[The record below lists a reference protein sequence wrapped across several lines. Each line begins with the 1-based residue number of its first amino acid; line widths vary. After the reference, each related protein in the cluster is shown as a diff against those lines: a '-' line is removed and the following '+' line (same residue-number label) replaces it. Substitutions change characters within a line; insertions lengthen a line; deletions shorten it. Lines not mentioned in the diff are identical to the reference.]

1 MSDVETRHLL
11 VRNVVRNLGDDDAK
25 TLAAACEVA
34 GISRSAVVS
43 HQTVRRSV
51 DARGRREPR
60 FVLHLELELP
70 ADLEVEEKQG
80 GRVQWARSLAADR
93 QRQVKSPEKPPV
105 IIGMGPCGLFA
116 ALQLARHG
124 IKPIIL
130 DRGKRVEDRAKDVA
144 GLMGRGEINPE
155 SNLCF
160 GEGGAGTWSDGKLY
174 TRVGGPWIRPIL
186 ETLVSHG
193 GPDRILVDSRPHL
206 GTDKLVRVLKSI
218 RAELENLGCD
228 LRFNTKVVDL
238 VTDEDGVIGVTLAD
252 GTTIDSDRVI
262 FAPGHSARDL
272 YEVLVNRH
280 VHVEPKPFAVGF
292 RVEHT
297 QEFIDGVQYGPWSNH
312 DELPAA
318 YYELA
323 HTRKNAGK
331 DVGVFSFC
339 MCPGGSIVP
348 TPTNEG
354 EICVNGMSHAAR
366 SGKHANSAI
375 VMSIDPSDFGRL
387 APSVANSGPPVL
399 AGVRAQL
406 AIEQAA
412 WTLGGGKFV
421 APATTVPD
429 YLGGKA
435 SRNVRRTTYKRGVRE
450 ADITSLYPDFVN
462 RSIQTSIREFDRRMR
477 GFISEDGVLVG
488 VETRTSAPI
497 CVVRDDLT
505 LQSSSHRG
513 LYPGGE
519 GCGHGGGIMSA
530 AIDGIR
536 IAERV
541 LDELSTE

>member
-11 VRNVVRNLGDDDAK
+11 VRNIVRNLGDDDSK
-25 TLAAACEVA
+25 TLAAACDVA
-34 GISRSAVVS
+34 GISPSAVLS
-43 HQTVRRSV
+43 HQTIRRSV

-80 GRVQWARSLAADR
+80 GRVQWARSLASK
-93 QRQVKSPEKPPV
+93 QERQVRQPQKPPV
-105 IIGMGPCGLFA
+105 VVGMGPCGLFA
-116 ALQLARHG
+116 ALQLARNG
-124 IKPIIL
+124 VQPIIL
-130 DRGKRVEDRAKDVA
+130 DRGKPVEARAKDVA

-193 GPDRILVDSRPHL
+193 GPDRILIDSRPHL
-206 GTDKLVRVLKSI
+206 GTDKLVKVLKSI
-218 RAELENLGCD
+218 RAELEALGCD
-228 LRFNTKVVDL
+228 IRFDTKVVDL
-238 VTDEDGVIGVTLAD
+238 VTDDDGVVGVTLAD
-252 GTTIDSDRVI
+252 GSTIDSDRVI

-272 YEVLVNRH
+272 YEMLVKRE
-280 VHVEPKPFAVGF
+280 VHIEAKPFAIGF

-297 QEFIDGVQYGPWSNH
+297 QEFIDGVQYGEWSNH
-312 DELPAA
+312 EELPAA

-323 HTRKNAGK
+323 HTQKTGSK

-375 VMSIDPSDFGRL
+375 VMSVDPADFGRL
-387 APSVANSGPPVL
+387 APSVAGKGPAVL
-399 AGVRAQL
+399 AGMRAQL

-412 WTLGGGKFV
+412 WTLGGGGFV
-421 APATTVPD
+421 APAATVPD
-429 YLGGKA
+429 YLRGKA
-435 SRNVRRTTYKRGVRE
+435 SRAVRRTTYKRGVRE

-462 RSIQTSIREFDRRMR
+462 QAIQNSIREFDRKMR

-497 CVVRDDLT
+497 CVVRDET
-505 LQSSSHRG
+505 TFQSSSHRG

-541 LDELSTE
+541 LDELSAD